1 MKPLHKGVLL
11 VPLFAAFVAAPAAA
25 QSWRWDFGVN
35 AGYAHFTNSF
45 SEKTTAIGDAVGGS
59 HVKFGDGALVG
70 SQLGFWFN
78 PKFGLRLNG
87 RYADR
92 PIEGNDMST
101 DFVTH
106 VNLWAATA
114 DLMFRFKAPAP
125 EFTKMEM
132 LPYLALG
139 VGGKWHNGAGDAFT
153 CTEPNGKSFNC
164 SPFVTGLPTKP
175 KGWALGEENVMAGL
189 IGLGADWRLAR
200 SIALRTELSDL
211 LYKPQ
216 LHAATIPAPGGAW
229 ATADDRVGKIV
240 NEIAAQIGLQ
250 FLFGVARPPVV
261 AVAPP
266 PAPPPPPAPAPAPVI
281 TREAINVC
289 VVDPTATGGLR
300 TQSAFLVGG
309 RDTVVVVNGSD
320 VAFTT
325 TVGNVTTISNA
336 DFYVQGR
343 PLTMTIG
350 TGKAE
355 YAVYGT
361 PRVIDA
367 TDLTYVGTVNGYPVY
382 ADRDDIKDINDEI
395 NDLNKANAGK
405 DLGEILNAQKNLR
418 EAFANVK
425 VLYAP
430 TTAYG
435 CQFQALQRQD
445 EVRKG
450 GNK

>member
-1 MKPLHKGVLL
+1 MKPLHKGLLL
-11 VPLFAAFVAAPAAA
+11 VPLFAACVAAPAAA

-35 AGYAHFTNSF
+35 AGYAHFTNSMG
-45 SEKTTAIGDAVGGS
+45 EGNTAIGSASGGS

-70 SQLGFWFN
+70 TQLGLWFN
-78 PKFGLRLNG
+78 PKLGLRLNG
-87 RYADR
+87 RYSDR
-92 PIEGNDMST
+92 PLEGNDMST

-114 DLMFRFKAPAP
+114 DLLFRFKAPAP

-139 VGGKWHNGAGDAFT
+139 VGGKWHNGGGDGFT
-153 CTEPNGKSFNC
+153 CTEPGKSYNC
-164 SPFVTGLPTKP
+164 SPFVTGIPANP

-216 LHAATIPAPGGAW
+216 IHAATAIPAPGGTW
-229 ATADDRVGKIV
+229 SVTGDRVGKIT

-261 AVAPP
+261 AIAPP
-266 PAPPPPPAPAPAPVI
+266 PAPPPPAPAPVPVVV

-289 VVDPTATGGLR
+289 VVDLTATSGLR

-309 RDTVVVVNGSD
+309 RDTVVVVNGAD
-320 VAFTT
+320 QPFMT
-325 TVGNVTTISNA
+325 TVGTVTVATNA
-336 DFYVQGR
+336 DWYVQGR

-361 PRVIDA
+361 PRIIDA
-367 TDLTYVGTVNGYPVY
+367 NDLNYVGTINGYPVY

-418 EAFANVK
+418 EAFSNVK
-425 VLYAP
+425 VLYVP

-435 CQFQALQRQD
+435 CQFQAVQRQE